1 MGSIITLSIVQSALE
16 LGFIYA
22 LVALALFISFSIL
35 NIADLSTDGCF
46 TLGCAVC
53 ATITLAG
60 HPIIALL
67 AAMVA
72 GVCSGFV
79 TAFLQT
85 KLGIQSILAGIIV
98 NTGLYTINIAVMGFA
113 SNVNLF
119 ACDSIFTWAKDAIG
133 GTWYKLVVAAVVVI
147 FIGILVSLF
156 LNTRLG
162 LSIRATGDNPDMV
175 RASSIN
181 TNAMITIGL
190 CAANALTALSG
201 GLLAQYQK
209 SCDINLG
216 TGMVTI
222 ALASLIIG
230 ETIIGRGSMLK
241 RVVGVI
247 LGSCLY
253 RFIVAVALRLNVPA
267 ECLKLVSSIIVAIA
281 IALPYIRQQSVFY
294 KQKRDA
300 KAQNQIYIQEILA
313 QENMQKNSGKGGNA

>member
-1 MGSIITLSIVQSALE
+1 MGSIFTLSIVQSALE
-16 LGFIYA
+16 LGCIYS
-22 LVALALFISFSIL
+22 LVALALFVSFSIL

-53 ATITLAG
+53 AMVTIAG
-60 HPIIALL
+60 HPIMALF
-67 AAMVA
+67 AAMLA

-85 KLGIQSILAGIIV
+85 KMGIESILAGIIV
-98 NTGLYTINIAVMGFA
+98 NTGLYTVNIAVMGFA

-119 ACDSIFTWAKDAIG
+119 NCNTIFSMAKEYIG
-133 GTWYKLVVAAVVVI
+133 GSWYKLIVAVLIVMI
-147 FIGILVSLF
+147 IGVLLAFF

-162 LSIRATGDNPDMV
+162 LSIRATGDNADMV
-175 RASSIN
+175 KASSIN
-181 TNAMITIGL
+181 PNFTITVGLCVANAM
-190 CAANALTALSG
+190 TALSG
-201 GLLAQYQK
+201 GVLAQYQK

-230 ETIIGRGSMLK
+230 ESIIGKGSVVR
-241 RVVGVI
+241 RVIGVI

-267 ECLKLVSSIIVAIA
+267 ECLKLVSAIIVAVA
-281 IALPYIRQQSVFY
+281 IALPYLKKKAAFM
-294 KQKRDA
+294 KQKA
-300 KAQNQIYIQEILA
+300 SAVSQY
-313 QENMQKNSGKGGNA
+313 KNRNGGDQ

>member
-1 MGSIITLSIVQSALE
+1 MESIITLSIVQSALE

-53 ATITLAG
+53 AAVTMAG
-60 HPIIALL
+60 HPVLALF
-67 AAMVA
+67 AAMAA
-72 GVCSGFV
+72 GACSGFV
-79 TAFLQT
+79 TAYLQT
-85 KLGIQSILAGIIV
+85 KMGIQSILAGIIV

-119 ACDSIFTWAKDAIG
+119 RAESVFTWAKDVMG
-133 GTWYKLVVAAVVVI
+133 GTWYKLFVAAVVVI
-147 FIGILVSLF
+147 GIGVMVSFF

-181 TNAMITIGL
+181 TGAMITIGL
-190 CAANALTALSG
+190 CAANALTGLSG

-230 ETIIGRGSMLK
+230 ESILGKGSMKK
-241 RVVGVI
+241 RIAGVI
-247 LGSCLY
+247 FGSCLY

-267 ECLKLVSSIIVAIA
+267 ECLKLVSALIVAAA
-281 IALPYIRQQSVFY
+281 IALPYLKKQSAFY
-294 KQKRDA
+294 RQKRKA
-300 KAQNQIYIQEILA
+300 KAENQEYIEELKA
-313 QENMQKNSGKGGNA
+313 EMAVGEGGKV

>member
-1 MGSIITLSIVQSALE
+1 MGSIITSSIVLSALE

-53 ATITLAG
+53 ATLTIAG
-60 HPIIALL
+60 HPVLGLFASM
-67 AAMVA
+67 AA

-113 SNVNLF
+113 SNLNLF
-119 ACDSIFTWAKDAIG
+119 GCESVFTWVKDAIG
-133 GTWYKLVVAAVVVI
+133 GSGYKLLVVAVI
-147 FIGILVSLF
+147 VAIVGVCISLF

-181 TNAMITIGL
+181 TAAMITIGL
-190 CAANALTALSG
+190 CVANALTGLSG

-230 ETIIGRGSMLK
+230 ETIIGKGSML
-241 RVVGVI
+241 RRIVGVI

-253 RFIVAVALRLNVPA
+253 RFIVAIALRLSVPA
-267 ECLKLVSSIIVAIA
+267 ECLKLVSAIIVAVA
-281 IALPYIRQQSVFY
+281 IALPYLKKQATFRS
-294 KQKRDA
+294 QKRVA
-300 KAQNQIYIQEILA
+300 KAENQAYMQELMH
-313 QENMQKNSGKGGNA
+313 ETKGNGGAC

>member
-22 LVALALFISFSIL
+22 LVALALFVSFSL
-35 NIADLSTDGCF
+35 LDIADLSTDGCF

-53 ATITLAG
+53 ATVTLSG
-60 HPIIALL
+60 HPILGL
-67 AAMVA
+67 FAAMGA

-85 KLGIQSILAGIIV
+85 RMGIQSILAGIIV

-113 SNVNLF
+113 SNLNLF
-119 ACDSIFTWAKDAIG
+119 SCDTIFSWAKETIG
-133 GTWYKLVVAAVVVI
+133 GTWYKLIVAAVVVI
-147 FIGILVSLF
+147 LVGIVLAVF

-181 TNAMITIGL
+181 TGLMITIGL
-190 CAANALTALSG
+190 CVANALTGLSG

-230 ETIIGRGSMLK
+230 ETILGRGGMGK
-241 RVVGVI
+241 RVIGVV

-267 ECLKLVSSIIVAIA
+267 ECLKLVSSLIVAFA
-281 IALPYIRQQSVFY
+281 IALPYLKKQAAFY
-294 KQKRDA
+294 KQRRVVRTQNHVYLEQYQKQRQEQDEEEKR
-300 KAQNQIYIQEILA
+300 
-313 QENMQKNSGKGGNA
+313 SC